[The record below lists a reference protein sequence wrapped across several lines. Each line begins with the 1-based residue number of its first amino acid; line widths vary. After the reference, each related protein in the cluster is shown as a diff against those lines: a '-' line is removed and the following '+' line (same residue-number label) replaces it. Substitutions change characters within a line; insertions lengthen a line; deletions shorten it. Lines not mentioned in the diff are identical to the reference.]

1 MLVILF
7 AIFIWKGASLP
18 IFALGYF
25 LLGGFRA
32 GRPMAMAQAREL
44 VHDSQMGITYGIME
58 TISSII
64 FILTPPLAGV
74 LFEHDPMI
82 IYPLAIGL
90 ILISIFV
97 TYQFSRRKVSYA

>member
-1 MLVILF
+1 
-7 AIFIWKGASLP
+7 
-18 IFALGYF
+18 
-25 LLGGFRA
+25 
-32 GRPMAMAQAREL
+32 
-44 VHDSQMGITYGIME
+44 MGITYGIME

-97 TYQFSRRKVSYA
+97 TYQFSLRKVSYA